1 MQNIKYKYQNLFL
14 YQGNRPRMH
23 QEKTV
28 LSRQSQEK
36 KLNQSTKPIFFIAD
50 KVKE

>member
-14 YQGNRPRMH
+14 YQGNMPRIH
-23 QEKTV
+23 KEKTI
-28 LSRQSQEK
+28 LSGQSK
-36 KLNQSTKPIFFIAD
+36 KKNSTNQQNPYFFIAD

>member
-1 MQNIKYKYQNLFL
+1 M
-14 YQGNRPRMH
+14 PRMH

-28 LSRQSQEK
+28 LSGQSQEK
-36 KLNQSTKPIFFIAD
+36 KTQPINKNPYIFIFFIAD